1 LVDLMMELV
10 ETYKFR
16 LPKFTVSW
24 YIQPHY
30 ENYSIHWFTALV
42 YFVRWFIITGNK
54 WAYKHVYYDSFSIN
68 CIIFRKC

>member
-30 ENYSIHWFTALV
+30 ENYIIHWFTALV
-42 YFVRWFIITGNK
+42 YFVWWFIITGNK
-54 WAYKHVYYDSFSIN
+54 RAYKHVYYDSFSIN
-68 CIIFRKC
+68 CIIFLKC